1 MTKLTPSALVGNL
14 AVLRKLDKSSNI
26 FVSINSGFRAP
37 NIDDLGTL
45 GIVDFR
51 YETPNFDLKPEHSF
65 QYQIG
70 YKYRDNKLRGEIYF
84 YRNELY
90 NLIVRSRIAG
100 DSIEGYPVYMKENI
114 ERAYIQGAET
124 AWDFELND
132 KWMISGSMTYTY
144 GQNITRKEPAR
155 RIPPVFGRLAAE
167 YKTDRWWINL
177 EWQAAG
183 KQGRLAQGD
192 KEDNRIPSGGTPGWN
207 IVNINTSYS
216 LGLIRFDLSLVNLF
230 NRDYRFHGSGV
241 NAYGRSAFL
250 SMIFRI

>member
-1 MTKLTPSALVGNL
+1 VNT
-14 AVLRKLDKSSNI
+14 
-26 FVSINSGFRAP
+26 GFRAP

-51 YETPNFDLKPEHSF
+51 YETPNFDLKPEQSL

-70 YKYRDNKLRGEIYF
+70 YKHSDGKLKGEIYV

-90 NLIVRSRIAG
+90 NLIIRSRVEG

-124 AWDFELND
+124 SWDYELN
-132 KWMISGSMTYTY
+132 KSWMISGSMTYTY
-144 GQNITRKEPAR
+144 GQSITRDEPAR
-155 RIPPVFGRLAAE
+155 RIPPVFGRLAVE
-167 YKTDRWWINL
+167 YKSDKWWINL

-183 KQGRLAQGD
+183 KQSRLAKGD
-192 KEDNRIPSGGTPGWN
+192 KEDNRIPLGGTPGWN
-207 IVNINTSYS
+207 ILNINTSYT
-216 LGLIRFDLSLVNLF
+216 LGLVKIDLSLVNLF
-230 NRDYRFHGSGV
+230 NKDYRFHGSGV
-241 NAYGRSAFL
+241 NGYGRSAFL